1 MSNDEEKIGLM
12 ITKKTK
18 AKRRNYNYIK
28 YFCSDFSLIRACY
41 LLLYKSKDAKGQI
54 DDFKVAVEDRNYSEI
69 SKLLSTNSQ
78 KISET
83 DAKHFVDYINTN
95 NNKRN
100 FEQNIEQTK
109 VNLDKVQ
116 HDSEKGEIKR

>member
-1 MSNDEEKIGLM
+1 M
-12 ITKKTK
+12 
-18 AKRRNYNYIK
+18 
-28 YFCSDFSLIRACY
+28 
-41 LLLYKSKDAKGQI
+41 
-54 DDFKVAVEDRNYSEI
+54 EDRNYSEI

-83 DAKHFVDYINTN
+83 DAKHFVDYINTD

-116 HDSEKGEIKR
+116 HDSEKGEIKDKNDRPFIKIVKNGKQFFFIDKIVFEPQMYDVYVK